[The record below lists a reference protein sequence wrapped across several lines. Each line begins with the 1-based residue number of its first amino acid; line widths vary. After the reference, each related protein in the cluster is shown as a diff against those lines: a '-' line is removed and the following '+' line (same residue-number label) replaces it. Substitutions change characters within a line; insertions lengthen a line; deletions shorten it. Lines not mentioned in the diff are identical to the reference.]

1 MIAVGKHEIC
11 PKVILQKRDSNR
23 KAKVILIV
31 VGRHKIGT
39 KMILQKS
46 YSNRKAYE

>member
-1 MIAVGKHEIC
+1 MIVVGRHKIGT
-11 PKVILQKRDSNR
+11 KVILQKSYSNR

-46 YSNRKAYE
+46 YSNRKAYK